1 LFSKRFHPNA
11 YLPLFKRYF
20 GKKKK
25 EKKREFRMIISRYI
39 KKYNLNIIPNEVHM
53 DHECIKRTRFDGH
66 VHSILSKCTSTRA
79 LLHRMPP
86 LLIFRSGVLFWWD
99 IIGALRAAHGSFS
112 RQEQQQR

>member
-1 LFSKRFHPNA
+1 
-11 YLPLFKRYF
+11 
-20 GKKKK
+20 
-25 EKKREFRMIISRYI
+25 MIISKNI

-66 VHSILSKCTSTRA
+66 VHSILSKCPSRRA